1 MFAKLHTHS
10 LCFKTGSQEN
20 NKKNGIRDNGGCRER
35 KMETSYRKG
44 TETNEAE
51 EGEEECVENKDMKKR
66 KVHS

>member
-1 MFAKLHTHS
+1 
-10 LCFKTGSQEN
+10 
-20 NKKNGIRDNGGCRER
+20 
-35 KMETSYRKG
+35 METSYRKG